1 MNPPTRQKLKHDR
14 SLRRE
19 HIRVLSVFLRLA
31 LFVGEA
37 RARVVDWL
45 SRLDFSIARLNDAA
59 GGVRGGAEFVG
70 LGEGAFG
77 VVDVAAV
84 AVALGLGGGEVGAV
98 AQAEVAGAYSGA

>member
-19 HIRVLSVFLRLA
+19 HVRVLSVFLRLA

-45 SRLDFSIARLNDAA
+45 SRLDFSIARLDDAA
-59 GGVRGGAEFVG
+59 GRVRGGAEFVG

-77 VVDVAAV
+77 VV

-98 AQAEVAGAYSGA
+98 AQAEVTGAYSGT